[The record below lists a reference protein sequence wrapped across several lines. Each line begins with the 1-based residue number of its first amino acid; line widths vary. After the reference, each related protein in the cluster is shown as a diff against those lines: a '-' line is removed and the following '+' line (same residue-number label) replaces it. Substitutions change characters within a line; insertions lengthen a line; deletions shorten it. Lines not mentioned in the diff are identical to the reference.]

1 MSQRWIVNNKY
12 QAEQFCQY
20 IMEHRDAGKVYEIL
34 EPKLTSQQNKA
45 IHAYCDDI
53 ARALAAAGVDMREAV
68 TLPIEPNGKLVKLM
82 MWYKVQKALFGTK
95 SVTQLNMHDVDD
107 VYRVIAK
114 HLAETHDVDVRFGRG

>member
-1 MSQRWIVNNKY
+1 MSQRWVVNNKY

-20 IMEHRDAGKVYEIL
+20 IIKHRDSGKVYEIF

-53 ARALAAAGVDMREAV
+53 ARTLAAAGIDMREAV
-68 TLPIEPNGKLVKLM
+68 TLPIEPNGKLVKEM

-114 HLAETHDVDVRFGRG
+114 HLAETHGVDVRFGQG

>member
-34 EPKLTSQQNKA
+34 EPKLTSQQMKA
-45 IHAYCDDI
+45 IHAYCDHI
-53 ARALAAAGVDMREAV
+53 ARVLAASGHDMQQVV
-68 TLPIEPNGKLVKLM
+68 TLPIEPTGVLVKEII
-82 MWYKVQKALFGTK
+82 WRPVQTAMFNKK
-95 SVTQLNMHDVDD
+95 SVTQLKMHDVDD

-114 HLAETHDVDVRFGRG
+114 HLAETKDIDVRFGR